1 MLENLA
7 LHDLVRPWLDE
18 DIGRGDRTTEAL
30 VDPAHVGRA
39 RIEARATFVVAGLP
53 VAAACFGVVG
63 GESLKWLPEVA
74 EGEEVTGGTVLARI
88 EGPLASILT
97 AERVALNLLQRLSG
111 VATITRRFVEAVAG
125 TGPRI
130 VDTRKTTP
138 GLRVLEKYAVRIGGG
153 SNHRFGLDDGI
164 LIKDNH
170 LAAAGGV
177 TAAVAA
183 ARAGA
188 PHGLRIEVEV
198 TNLQGV
204 SEAIAAGADAI
215 LLDNMT
221 PAMVADAV
229 NLAQGKVLLEASG
242 GMKLDNVRAYAEAGV
257 DLISV
262 GALTHSA
269 PAVDLALEVEDP

>member
-1 MLENLA
+1 MLDHLA
-7 LHDLVRPWLDE
+7 LLELVRPWLLE
-18 DIGRGDRTTEAL
+18 DIGRGDRTTAAVVPQAFL
-30 VDPAHVGRA
+30 GRA
-39 RIEARATFVVAGLP
+39 YIEAREAFVVAGLP
-53 VAAACFGVVG
+53 VAAACFEVVG
-63 GESLKWLPEVA
+63 GESLKWLPEVS
-74 EGEEVTGGTVLARI
+74 EGEAADPGAVLARVD
-88 EGPLASILT
+88 GPLSPILT

-111 VATITRRFVEAVAG
+111 VATITHRFVEAVSG
-125 TGPRI
+125 TGARI

-138 GLRVLEKYAVRIGGG
+138 GLRSLEKYAVRVGGG
-153 SNHRFGLDDGI
+153 GNHRFGLDDGI

-177 TAAVAA
+177 RSAVAS

-188 PHGLRIEVEV
+188 PPGLRVEVEV
-198 TNLQGV
+198 ASLEGV
-204 SEAIAAGADAI
+204 AEAIAAGADAI

-229 NLAQGKVLLEASG
+229 QLTAGKAVLEASG

-269 PAVDLALEVEDP
+269 SAVDLALEVEGS